1 MGLYHIGPLFK
12 ATKAEKRPLGKM
24 NVQFDA

>member
-12 ATKAEKRPLGKM
+12 TIKAEKRPLGKM
-24 NVQFDA
+24 NVQSDA